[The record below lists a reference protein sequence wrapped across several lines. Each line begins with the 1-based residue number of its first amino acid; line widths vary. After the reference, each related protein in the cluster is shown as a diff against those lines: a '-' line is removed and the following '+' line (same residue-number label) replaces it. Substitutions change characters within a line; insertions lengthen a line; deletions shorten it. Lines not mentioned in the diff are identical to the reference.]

1 MTGIDG
7 GILLRD
13 IRGEQHTTID
23 KNCEED
29 GGLTDAI
36 TRTVRRVLPF
46 CQKKPSEL
54 EEGGKKKGETRRGK
68 NAGQADQQIAA
79 GASSRTCRVGR
90 GAVSRVWAAR
100 LAVTYRKVRPMARED
115 VYLSRGSVHERAENN
130 GRGPRALGACL
141 DVTAP

>member
-68 NAGQADQQIAA
+68 NAGQAGQQIAA

-90 GAVSRVWAAR
+90 GAPGTLGTRSKQGPGCKIGSD
-100 LAVTYRKVRPMARED
+100 LQKGTTYGQGGCI
-115 VYLSRGSVHERAENN
+115 S
-130 GRGPRALGACL
+130 
-141 DVTAP
+141 